1 MSKTSAT
8 GIEPLSSEGD
18 ARTLTESAY
27 RSIKNDLLV
36 GAVMP
41 GSKLRIEALRER
53 LGFGAS
59 PIREA
64 LSRLVAEGL
73 VTTEEQKGFRA
84 APMSADEFRE
94 ITELRV
100 TLETMALRDAIQ
112 FGGEEWESGIV
123 AAHHRLAK
131 AEQRLKATGSA
142 DDFELRNR
150 DFHDALVAA
159 CGSRWLMRLRDIL
172 YAHSQRYR
180 LRSLVAGPKRD
191 TPKEHRMMRDATLT
205 RDADKA
211 ALLVEQHFRRTLA
224 IFLSGQERTSRAVPL
239 SAHRRSR
246 AKA

>member
-1 MSKTSAT
+1 MSKTGAHGKDASNGPAAT
-8 GIEPLSSEGD
+8 
-18 ARTLTESAY
+18 RTLTESAY

-36 GAVMP
+36 GAVVP

-84 APMSADEFRE
+84 APMSAQEFQE
-94 ITELRV
+94 ITELRIA
-100 TLETMALRDAIQ
+100 LELMALREAIKN
-112 FGGEEWESGIV
+112 GGEEWESGIV

-131 AEQRLKATGSA
+131 AEARLKATGSA
-142 DDFELRNR
+142 DDFEVRNR

-159 CGSRWLMRLRDIL
+159 CGSTWLMRLREIL

-180 LRSLVAGPKRD
+180 LRSLVAGATRD
-191 TPKEHRMMRDATLT
+191 TPNEHRMMRDATLA
-205 RDADKA
+205 RDAVRA
-211 ALLVEQHFRRTLA
+211 TRLVEQHFRMTLA
-224 IFLSGQERTSRAVPL
+224 IFLKEQDAGGSDRPATGR
-239 SAHRRSR
+239 RRS
-246 AKA
+246 AQC

>member
-1 MSKTSAT
+1 MSKAAGNGKGTSNGGA
-8 GIEPLSSEGD
+8 E

-27 RSIKNDLLV
+27 RSIKSDLLV
-36 GAVMP
+36 GAVAP

-64 LSRLVAEGL
+64 LSRLAAEGL

-84 APMSADEFRE
+84 APMSAQEFRE
-94 ITELRV
+94 ITALRI
-100 TLETMALRDAIQ
+100 TLEVMALREAIRQ
-112 FGGEEWESGIV
+112 GGEEWESEIV

-131 AEQRLKATGSA
+131 AEERLKATGSA

-159 CGSRWLMRLRDIL
+159 CGSAWLMRLREIL

-180 LRSLVAGPKRD
+180 LRSLIAGATRD
-191 TPKEHRMMRDATLT
+191 TPKEHRMMRDATLA

-211 ALLVEQHFRRTLA
+211 ARLVEQHFGTTLA
-224 IFLSGQERTSRAVPL
+224 IFLQEQERGDRGPPPSGKRRA
-239 SAHRRSR
+239 RG
-246 AKA
+246 